1 MTAGDGATRKDVA
14 VFVAGGGNGFMTDI
28 AMWLV
33 EAAAATGRAAK
44 LIEDRLPDDPN
55 LANLV
60 VAPHELYVLS
70 GADERAVAASC
81 RISIPVCTEQPGT
94 SWFRSSV
101 TLSRP
106 APFALDINAH
116 GVEALR
122 SQQVRAE
129 RLLLG
134 GVESM
139 VAPPRARDVD
149 VLFLGGDTPRRRQ
162 LLATLAPLLHDR
174 PADLRLFRFTAPVR
188 TGAPG
193 LVFGTDK
200 YRLLASAKLLVNIH
214 RDDRRPGYF
223 EWARMVEAMANG
235 CVVVTEPCAGAAPL
249 RPDEHFIETDDLA
262 ATVAELLE
270 RPARRDEIAAA
281 AADAVL
287 RRHPL
292 SASVGPILE
301 RIDRLDLGARA
312 GRRARPLRSPISEPR
327 NVLREFRPATAVR
340 ERVFKAL
347 VAERS
352 HRRAIESERAALRH
366 GSADHITE
374 HTTPA
379 YVPDPGVNPPEV
391 SVVVTLYNYGGLVT
405 ETLESIEASR
415 AVTAEIVVVD
425 DHSSDDGVDVVRR
438 FMETRPSIPVLL
450 LARAANR
457 GLAAARNLGI
467 ARARAAKVMVMD
479 ADNLVYPRCLR
490 RLSDALDDDPSAAF
504 AYCTL
509 EAFGADPGLR
519 SHLDW
524 HPPWLCE
531 ANYIDAQAM
540 VRADTFLRH
549 GGYLVDDRWDYGWE
563 DWDLWL
569 RMAAGGEHGVHVRE
583 MLGRYRTQVQSMISV
598 TTLAS
603 DLLRRET
610 IDRYPSLPWP
620 ERRRPGR

>member
-122 SQQVRAE
+122 SQQVPAE

-162 LLATLAPLLHDR
+162 LLATLAPLLQDR

-249 RPDEHFIETDDLA
+249 RPGEHFVETDDLA

-270 RPARRDEIAAA
+270 RPARRGRDRRRRRRRGAA
-281 AADAVL
+281 
-287 RRHPL
+287 
-292 SASVGPILE
+292 SASAGGLGRSDPRADRPPRPGCPRRPSGEAPAQPDQRATERAARVPPGDGGP
-301 RIDRLDLGARA
+301 RARVQGV
-312 GRRARPLRSPISEPR
+312 GRRAQPPPRHRVGAGGVAPRVGRPH
-327 NVLREFRPATAVR
+327 
-340 ERVFKAL
+340 
-347 VAERS
+347 
-352 HRRAIESERAALRH
+352 HRAH
-366 GSADHITE
+366 DT
-374 HTTPA
+374 
-379 YVPDPGVNPPEV
+379 GV
-391 SVVVTLYNYGGLVT
+391 
-405 ETLESIEASR
+405 
-415 AVTAEIVVVD
+415 
-425 DHSSDDGVDVVRR
+425 
-438 FMETRPSIPVLL
+438 
-450 LARAANR
+450 
-457 GLAAARNLGI
+457 
-467 ARARAAKVMVMD
+467 RARPGCD
-479 ADNLVYPRCLR
+479 RPR
-490 RLSDALDDDPSAAF
+490 SA
-504 AYCTL
+504 
-509 EAFGADPGLR
+509 
-519 SHLDW
+519 W
-524 HPPWLCE
+524 W
-531 ANYIDAQAM
+531 
-540 VRADTFLRH
+540 
-549 GGYLVDDRWDYGWE
+549 
-563 DWDLWL
+563 
-569 RMAAGGEHGVHVRE
+569 
-583 MLGRYRTQVQSMISV
+583 
-598 TTLAS
+598 
-603 DLLRRET
+603 
-610 IDRYPSLPWP
+610 
-620 ERRRPGR
+620 

>member
-1 MTAGDGATRKDVA
+1 MTAGDDATRKDVA

-33 EAAAATGRAAK
+33 EAAAATGRAAT
-44 LIEDRLPDDPN
+44 LVEDRLPDDPN

-81 RISIPVCTEQPGT
+81 RISVPVCTEQPGT

-122 SQQVRAE
+122 SQQVPAE

-162 LLATLAPLLHDR
+162 LLATLAPLLQDR

-249 RPDEHFIETDDLA
+249 RPGEHFVETDDLA

-270 RPARRDEIAAA
+270 RPAPTRRD
-281 AADAVL
+281 
-287 RRHPL
+287 RRRRRRRGAP
-292 SASVGPILE
+292 SASAVGIASVRSSSGSTASTCAPAPAGG
-301 RIDRLDLGARA
+301 RGRCAARSA
-312 GRRARPLRSPISEPR
+312 SRGTCSASSARRRPPASACSRRWSPSAATAAPSSRRGRRC
-327 NVLREFRPATAVR
+327 AT
-340 ERVFKAL
+340 
-347 VAERS
+347 
-352 HRRAIESERAALRH
+352 
-366 GSADHITE
+366 GSADHVTE

-379 YVPDPGVNPPEV
+379 YLPDAGCDTPEV
-391 SVVVTLYNYGGLVT
+391 SVVVTLYNYAGLVT

-415 AVTAEIVVVD
+415 RRRPPR
-425 DHSSDDGVDVVRR
+425 SSWSTTTRPTTVVDVVRR
-438 FMETRPSIPVLL
+438 FMDAHPSIPILL

-540 VRADTFLRH
+540 MRA
-549 GGYLVDDRWDYGWE
+549 
-563 DWDLWL
+563 
-569 RMAAGGEHGVHVRE
+569 
-583 MLGRYRTQVQSMISV
+583 
-598 TTLAS
+598 
-603 DLLRRET
+603 
-610 IDRYPSLPWP
+610 
-620 ERRRPGR
+620 RRRSGATAAT

>member
-1 MTAGDGATRKDVA
+1 MTAGDAATRKDVA

-122 SQQVRAE
+122 SQQVLAE

-139 VAPPRARDVD
+139 VAPARARDVD

-162 LLATLAPLLHDR
+162 LLATLAPVLQDR

-249 RPDEHFIETDDLA
+249 RPGEHFVETDDLA

-270 RPARRDEIAAA
+270 GPARRDEIAAA
-281 AADAVL
+281 AAEAVL

-292 SASVGPILE
+292 AASHRSDPRADRPPRPVRPRRPAGEAPAQPDQRATE
-301 RIDRLDLGARA
+301 RVARVSPGDGRPRA
-312 GRRARPLRSPISEPR
+312 RVQGVGRRAQPPPRHRVGAGGVAPRIGRPHHRAHDAGVRARPGCRHARGQRGGDAVQLRRTRHRDARVDRGVPRRHRRDRRGRRPL
-327 NVLREFRPATAVR
+327 
-340 ERVFKAL
+340 
-347 VAERS
+347 
-352 HRRAIESERAALRH
+352 
-366 GSADHITE
+366 
-374 HTTPA
+374 
-379 YVPDPGVNPPEV
+379 
-391 SVVVTLYNYGGLVT
+391 
-405 ETLESIEASR
+405 
-415 AVTAEIVVVD
+415 
-425 DHSSDDGVDVVRR
+425 VRR
-438 FMETRPSIPVLL
+438 
-450 LARAANR
+450 
-457 GLAAARNLGI
+457 
-467 ARARAAKVMVMD
+467 
-479 ADNLVYPRCLR
+479 
-490 RLSDALDDDPSAAF
+490 
-504 AYCTL
+504 
-509 EAFGADPGLR
+509 
-519 SHLDW
+519 
-524 HPPWLCE
+524 
-531 ANYIDAQAM
+531 
-540 VRADTFLRH
+540 
-549 GGYLVDDRWDYGWE
+549 
-563 DWDLWL
+563 
-569 RMAAGGEHGVHVRE
+569 
-583 MLGRYRTQVQSMISV
+583 
-598 TTLAS
+598 
-603 DLLRRET
+603 
-610 IDRYPSLPWP
+610 
-620 ERRRPGR
+620 RRRRGAAVHGAPVRRSRSCCWRGPPTAGSPPLATSASPAPAPPR